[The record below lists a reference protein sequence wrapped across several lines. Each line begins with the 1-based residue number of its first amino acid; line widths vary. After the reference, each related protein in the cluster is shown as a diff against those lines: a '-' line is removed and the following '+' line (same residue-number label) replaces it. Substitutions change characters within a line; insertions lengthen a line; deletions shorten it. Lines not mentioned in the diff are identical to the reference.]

1 MTRKQRVEVFA
12 NRQQLAVW
20 EEPIHDAWSVAFQ
33 ERRATVVAR
42 FGVTL
47 LGMAVASAATVALYW
62 TNKPF
67 GSMADYMTPLS
78 IGFGADL
85 TIVGAGTKLL
95 DGILGTLKKRLGAEE
110 KA

>member
-78 IGFGADL
+78 IGSAP
-85 TIVGAGTKLL
+85 TSPS
-95 DGILGTLKKRLGAEE
+95 LGRARSSSTGSSAR
-110 KA
+110 